1 MPVPLWLHLKLS
13 GLNRPSALPERLP
26 ALAGRPAAPI
36 WIRLSPA
43 AAEHDLEAVLQ
54 LLTERLSEHPFIVT
68 GPPALVE
75 RLALPR
81 DCHPLPDPSDTNSD
95 IHAALE
101 IWKPALVLLLGRELP
116 PGLISGAH
124 GRGIPVLLAACSGA
138 EEAPY
143 AGRLLR
149 LFHTILAQDRAETLR
164 LIARGAPPN
173 RLITSGPLSPPPAPL
188 PCSAPELTAMG
199 NLLQNRPTWLA
210 ASVPESELDIVLTA
224 HRQALRHAHR
234 LLLILA
240 PEASGDA
247 VDLAQRLIEE
257 EWHVARRSL
266 EGEPD
271 QHTQIFIAD
280 DAEDYGLWYRLATV
294 TYMGGS
300 FTTTGCTRSPFEPA
314 SLGSAILH
322 GPNAGSYPALYQ
334 LLQSSQGSKR
344 LQSPQDLTEA
354 VIEFLA
360 PHRSAFLSYNAWDI
374 ETAGA
379 GAIEDLVSSV
389 SDCLRPS

>member
-26 ALAGRPAAPI
+26 PIADRPAAPI
-36 WIRLSPA
+36 WIRVSEA
-43 AAEHDLEAVLQ
+43 APEHDIETVLQ
-54 LLTERLSEHPFIVT
+54 LLSTRLPEHPFVVT
-68 GPPALVE
+68 GPAALVE

-81 DCHPLPDPSDTNSD
+81 DCHPLPDPADTASD
-95 IHAALE
+95 IHAALGV
-101 IWKPALVLLLGRELP
+101 WKPALVLLLGRALP
-116 PGLISGAH
+116 PGLISGAQAA
-124 GRGIPVLLAACSGA
+124 GIPVMLAACTGA
-138 EEAPY
+138 EDAPY

-149 LFHTILAQDRAETLR
+149 LFHTILAQDRPETLR

-173 RLITSGPLSPPPAPL
+173 RLITSGPLTLPPAPL
-188 PCSAPELTAMG
+188 PCSGAELAAMG
-199 NLLQNRPTWLA
+199 SLLQNRPTWFA
-210 ASVPESELDIVLTA
+210 ASVPESELEIVLTA
-224 HRQALRHAHR
+224 HRQALRQAHR

-247 VDLAQRLIEE
+247 IDLAQRLTEE
-257 EWHVARRSL
+257 GWHVARRSL

-280 DAEDYGLWYRLATV
+280 DAEDYGLWYRLAPV
-294 TYMGGS
+294 TYFGGS
-300 FTTTGCTRSPFEPA
+300 FAAAGCARSPYEAA

-322 GPNAGSYPALYQ
+322 GPEAGRYPALYQ
-334 LLQSSQGSKR
+334 SLQAVQGSKR
-344 LQSPQDLTEA
+344 LQQPEDLPEA
-354 VIEFLA
+354 VTEFLA

-379 GAIEDLVSSV
+379 GAFEDLVSSLCQ
-389 SDCLRPS
+389 CLKSP